1 MKNIDDIFN
10 AKAKDFYYIGRR
22 LKQIRKEL
30 IANDDVESKRS
41 SVFSRKNIAER
52 LDVDYAT
59 ITNVENGMLSF
70 NTIKLILYY
79 YTLGYNTMWILSS
92 DNEFIPKMNIGENLV
107 YQGDVQ
113 DSYKELEST
122 IAEALTKFKGKI

>member
-1 MKNIDDIFN
+1 MKNMDDIFN

-41 SVFSRKNIAER
+41 SVFSRKNIAEK

-79 YTLGYNTMWILSS
+79 YTLGYNTMWILSP

>member
-1 MKNIDDIFN
+1 MKNIDEIFN

-41 SVFSRKNIAER
+41 SVFSRKNIAEK

-79 YTLGYNTMWILSS
+79 YTLGYNTMWVLSP

>member
-1 MKNIDDIFN
+1 MKNIDEIFN

-41 SVFSRKNIAER
+41 SVFSRKNIAEK

-79 YTLGYNTMWILSS
+79 YTLGYNTMWILSP

>member
-41 SVFSRKNIAER
+41 SVFSRKNIADR

-79 YTLGYNTMWILSS
+79 YTLGYNTMWILSP